1 MPYCQ
6 SSRASTPD
14 GASLCDGRQVQ
25 IDEPG
30 MNPFA
35 VGVPCDDSD
44 SSLYADP
51 DAPPARDFFGAI
63 GACFHKYADFRGR
76 ASRSEFWHWAL
87 FCVLTVATTG
97 WLGYRYFSEAWT
109 SLAIAVLVFLLFVP
123 TLAVFTRR
131 LRDANRITAS
141 IACFMLSGVPF
152 ITLLIANDTLRAH
165 EEAAY
170 DYFVYIQIAAISLW
184 FVLLTFPLVFAAAPS
199 SRIYRIPVVE
209 QSDEL
214 KNEPGGEGDEL

>member
-14 GASLCDGRQVQ
+14 GASLCDERRTGN
-25 IDEPG
+25 DEPIG
-30 MNPFA
+30 NPFA
-35 VGVPCDDSD
+35 IGVPCDDSD
-44 SSLYADP
+44 SDRYADP
-51 DAPPARDFFGAI
+51 DAPPARGFFSAI

-76 ASRSEFWHWAL
+76 SSRSEFWYWAL

-165 EEAAY
+165 GEAAY

-184 FVLLTFPLVFAAAPS
+184 FVLLTFPLVFAAAPT
-199 SRIYRIPVVE
+199 SRIYRTWVVE
-209 QSDEL
+209 QGDEL

>member
-14 GASLCDGRQVQ
+14 GASLCDERRTGN
-25 IDEPG
+25 DEPIG
-30 MNPFA
+30 NPFA
-35 VGVPCDDSD
+35 IGVPCDDSD
-44 SSLYADP
+44 SDRYADP
-51 DAPPARDFFGAI
+51 DAPPARGFFSAI

-76 ASRSEFWHWAL
+76 SSRSEFWYWAL
-87 FCVLTVATTG
+87 FCALSSALTV
-97 WLGYRYFSEAWT
+97 WLGRRYLFEFWAT
-109 SLAIAVLVFLLFVP
+109 LAIGVLVFIESIP

-152 ITLLIANDTLRAH
+152 LTLLIANDTLRAH

-184 FVLLTFPLVFAAAPS
+184 FVLLTFPLVFAAAPT

-214 KNEPGGEGDEL
+214 KNEPGGEGDAL